1 MRGRLPLAPCRRQ
14 LLASMAIV
22 AAVSACAGLPSS
34 QNARVVKAQTR
45 AAADPPRT
53 PAPATPEVVEAGPA
67 PDSWKRYFLDQ
78 NRFSAMFPASPAAT
92 EIGRNV
98 AYEARNPAGALFMV
112 VCGPSAEDHGQIRRA
127 RTSASSS
134 GTIIS
139 DGYPYFFGTEGYLAH
154 VRLPDKSERVM
165 FFVEYG
171 GRSCTVTAEVRS
183 NDETSMHL
191 IESFRPEPATR

>member
-1 MRGRLPLAPCRRQ
+1 MAVVLAVPACTKLP
-14 LLASMAIV
+14 
-22 AAVSACAGLPSS
+22 PSR
-34 QNARVVKAQTR
+34 NARVLE
-45 AAADPPRT
+45 AATQATAAPPPMPPPATTEAVESDPP
-53 PAPATPEVVEAGPA
+53 

-78 NRFSAMFPASPAAT
+78 NRFSAMFPAPPKVI
-92 EIGRNV
+92 EIAGNV
-98 AYEARNPAGALFMV
+98 TYEAHNPAGALFMV

>member
-1 MRGRLPLAPCRRQ
+1 MAVVLAVP
-14 LLASMAIV
+14 
-22 AAVSACAGLPSS
+22 ACAKLPASR
-34 QNARVVKAQTR
+34 NARVFEAPTQAS
-45 AAADPPRT
+45 AAPPSTTEAVESDPR
-53 PAPATPEVVEAGPA
+53 

-98 AYEARNPAGALFMV
+98 AYEARNPAGALFKV

-127 RTSASSS
+127 RASASSS

-139 DGYPYFFGTEGYLAH
+139 DGHPYFFGTEGYLAH
-154 VRLPDKSERVM
+154 VRLPDESERVM
-165 FFVEYG
+165 LFVDYG
-171 GRSCTVTAEVRS
+171 GRYCTVTAEVRS